1 MSKHSIL
8 AIALATALTV
18 PAVASA
24 QSGFFVDGGVGQVR
38 VDESGFDDKDTHFRL
53 GGGWQWNQYFGL
65 EAGWADLGSFSEQ
78 VAIGAATGEFEADG
92 WYAGV
97 RAKVPFYEGDRGF
110 YARARA
116 GILWWDATGRA
127 RAGTVLVRFDDSGN
141 DPYFGIGAGY
151 DLSSNFG
158 VGLDYDRYKIG
169 NGGDDATL
177 KVWSVNATYRF

>member
-1 MSKHSIL
+1 MFKHPIL
-8 AIALATALTV
+8 AIALAATLAI

-38 VDESGFDDKDTHFRL
+38 VDESGFKDKDTHFRL
-53 GGGWQWNQYFGL
+53 GGGWNLNQNFGL
-65 EAGWADLGSFSEQ
+65 EGGWTDFGSFSEQ

-97 RAKVPFYEGDRGF
+97 HAKVPFYEGDSGF
-110 YARARA
+110 YARGRA
-116 GILWWDATGRA
+116 GLLFWDASGRI
-127 RAGTVLVRFDDSGN
+127 RVGTITERFSDSGN

-151 DLSSNFG
+151 DLSRNFG

-169 NGGDDATL
+169 KGGDDSTL
-177 KVWSVNATYRF
+177 KVWNVNATYRF

>member
-8 AIALATALTV
+8 AIALAAALAV
-18 PAVASA
+18 PTVASA

-158 VGLDYDRYKIG
+158 VGLDYDRYQIG

-177 KVWSVNATYRF
+177 DVWSVSATYRF